1 MLETELNGQFTDFDG
16 RFEGRLAA
24 VYAIRR
30 TDVSAETTG
39 FSAKYEC
46 RVKAQYQKDLM
57 GMLEE
62 GMLLA
67 VRNFKAKKYGGKRFT
82 LLEVSRIGPEHFGLR
97 GLSEQSYYPYQF
109 EIIEQSVAD
118 WDTDDKATM
127 IIQLSAI
134 PLNYDLILDG
144 SEQRYVKGFTYPVVG
159 ERAFILN
166 KTTIHRMY
174 NRKLLD
180 ELGLAWNE
188 KIATTYDARK
198 DPRVGTIKMFQEEDG
213 AVPIY
218 VSFERLVR
226 YHFGVF
232 SFTGGGKSNLL
243 SNTLRRII
251 YHSKKTK
258 TVIFDISMEYPFL
271 LQDVFVDKTIS
282 SKIITEVP
290 VADADHLR
298 KVIVTP
304 RGFEKY
310 DLTQNLETIFS
321 QGKLGYYAEVGRPP
335 PTFENILEQIRLL
348 EKGEGDKQVNLDAI
362 HEIEEKVLDWL
373 RDNTVDRFGIVTA
386 EFLDYL
392 QSVATTA
399 VEKFKVWKSGSLA
412 AWAGTRS
419 ELKSSLSRAAKTVDK
434 CAYTTEKLLGL
445 LEGDTR
451 LLCLSV
457 AEPNIIKKLAIDLTA
472 EMLRR
477 RKREFQVEPQILF
490 VFDEAQEFIPA
501 YDKAR
506 GIDLTCTY
514 RIETLL
520 RQGRKYGLG
529 GCVATQRIA
538 YLNTN
543 ALQQLHTYFVGPL
556 PRPYD
561 RSLVSSTFT
570 IDQGILEKTLEF
582 APGQWLLSSYIATG
596 MENVPI
602 FINADNSERELR
614 RVIAEPKP

>member
-1 MLETELNGQFTDFDG
+1 MLETELNAQFTDFDG

-24 VYAIRR
+24 VYAVRR
-30 TDVSAETTG
+30 ADVSAETTG

-97 GLSEQSYYPYQF
+97 GLSDQSYYPYQF

-134 PLNYDLILDG
+134 PLNYDLILEG
-144 SEQRYVKGFTYPVVG
+144 SEQKYVKGFTYPVVG

-166 KTTIHRMY
+166 KSTIHRMY

-180 ELGLAWNE
+180 ELGLVWND
-188 KIATTYDARK
+188 KIATTYEARK

-243 SNTLRRII
+243 SNILRRII
-251 YHSKKTK
+251 YHSKNTK

-271 LQDVFVDKTIS
+271 LQDIFVDKTIE

-304 RGFEKY
+304 RGFERY
-310 DLTQNLETIFS
+310 DLTQNLENIFS
-321 QGKLGYYAEVGRPP
+321 QGKLGHYAEAGRPP

-362 HEIEEKVLDWL
+362 HAIEDKVHDWL
-373 RDNTVDRFGIVTA
+373 RDNRADRFGVVTP

-392 QSVATTA
+392 QAVATTA

-419 ELKSSLSRAAKTVDK
+419 ELKSSLSRATKTVDK
-434 CAYTTEKLLGL
+434 SAVHDREITRALGGRYTAALPIRCRTKYHQE
-445 LEGDTR
+445 TR
-451 LLCLSV
+451 HR
-457 AEPNIIKKLAIDLTA
+457 PNLRDAQTKETRIPSRTTDPFR
-472 EMLRR
+472 LRR
-477 RKREFQVEPQILF
+477 GPRIHPRLRQSKRNRPHLHISNRNLAPARKEVRTWGLRGDAENRLPQHKRT
-490 VFDEAQEFIPA
+490 A
-501 YDKAR
+501 
-506 GIDLTCTY
+506 TT
-514 RIETLL
+514 THLL
-520 RQGRKYGLG
+520 RRPPTPTIRSQ
-529 GCVATQRIA
+529 
-538 YLNTN
+538 
-543 ALQQLHTYFVGPL
+543 
-556 PRPYD
+556 PREQHVHNRP
-561 RSLVSSTFT
+561 R
-570 IDQGILEKTLEF
+570 
-582 APGQWLLSSYIATG
+582 
-596 MENVPI
+596 
-602 FINADNSERELR
+602 NS
-614 RVIAEPKP
+614 